1 LRIVF
6 LGAGPLAL
14 PVFQGLLESAHEVV
28 GLVTQPDKTGAGHH
42 RHVNPLKVLAEE
54 RGLPVLQPAKTSAPE
69 AVAALTALAPD
80 VGVVAAY
87 GQLLSQKVLDLPCHG
102 MLNVHASLL
111 PLYRGATPIHA
122 AVLNGD
128 AESGVT
134 IIRLVKQLDAGPIL
148 GMVSTP
154 IGSEETTGE
163 LESRLGPL
171 AVPLLLSVLNDVAA
185 GKSVP
190 VEQDHALATHV
201 GKLRKEDG
209 FIDWN
214 RSATKV
220 ECHIR
225 GMQPWPGPFTILHQS
240 GKPPLRLKILKARP
254 VAESNSAAP
263 GAVVEVGPTEFRV
276 QCGEGSLVV
285 ESVQPDAKRA
295 MNSADFLRG
304 RPVLV
309 GDRCGEA
316 S

>member
-1 LRIVF
+1 MRIVF

-28 GLVTQPDKTGAGHH
+28 GLVTQPDKSGAGHH
-42 RHVNPLKVLAEE
+42 HHVNPLKVLAEE
-54 RGLPVLQPAKTSAPE
+54 RGLPVLQPVKISAPD
-69 AVAALTALAPD
+69 AVAELTALAPD

-87 GQLLSQKVLDLPCHG
+87 GQMLSQKVLDLPRHG

-134 IIRLVKQLDAGPIL
+134 IIRLVKQLDAGPVL
-148 GMVSTP
+148 GMVATP
-154 IGSEETTGE
+154 IGPQETTGE

-171 AVPLLLSVLNDVAA
+171 AVPLLLSVLDDIAA
-185 GKSVP
+185 GNSVP

-201 GKLRKEDG
+201 GKLRKDDG
-209 FIDWN
+209 LIDWGRTA
-214 RSATKV
+214 RSV

-225 GMQPWPGPFTILHQS
+225 GMQPWPGPFTFLHQA
-240 GKPPLRLKILKARP
+240 GKPPLRLKILKARS
-254 VAESNSAAP
+254 VAESSSTPP
-263 GAVVEVGPTEFRV
+263 GAIVEVAPTEFRV
-276 QCGEGSLVV
+276 QCGEGLLVV

-295 MNSADFLRG
+295 MTAADFLRG

>member
-14 PVFQGLLESAHEVV
+14 PVFQGLLDSAHEVV
-28 GLVTQPDKTGAGHH
+28 GLVTQPDKSGAGHH

-54 RGLPVLQPAKTSAPE
+54 RGLPVLQPEKISAPE
-69 AVAALTALAPD
+69 AVAEVTVLAPD

-87 GQLLSQKVLDLPCHG
+87 GQMLSQKVLDLPPHG

-154 IGSEETTGE
+154 IGSDETTGE

-171 AVPLLLSVLNDVAA
+171 AVPLLLSVLDDIAT

-190 VEQDHALATHV
+190 VEQDHAQASHV

-209 FIDWN
+209 LIDWN
-214 RSATKV
+214 RSATAV

-225 GMQPWPGPFTILHQS
+225 GMQPWPGPFTFLHQT
-240 GKPPLRLKILKARP
+240 GKPPLRLKVLKARP
-254 VAESNSAAP
+254 LPATESVAP
-263 GAVVEVGPTEFRV
+263 GDVVEVLSDGFRI
-276 QCGEGSLVV
+276 QCGDGSVVV

-295 MNSADFLRG
+295 MASAEFLRG
-304 RPVLV
+304 RQVNV
-309 GDRCGEA
+309 GDRCGA
-316 S
+316 NL